1 MKDAKIDI
9 KDEDLKTSL
18 DQFLA
23 AAEEQK
29 TPAEDAEA
37 KTDTTEETE
46 SEESNSEE

>member
-1 MKDAKIDI
+1 MMKDAKIKI

-23 AAEEQK
+23 AAEEQ

-37 KTDTTEETE
+37 KTDTTEDAEATE
-46 SEESNSEE
+46 DEK